1 MAKEKALP
9 FFHQHLKGAA
19 PLDLLGGRIASK
31 ANSAEWEA
39 FRRTFPP
46 YGVPVDD
53 ERATK
58 MAVGLESL
66 VTSVMNDRFA
76 KFRYSVSHG
85 LSHNGPSSVAP

>member
-1 MAKEKALP
+1 MVKGKAVP

-19 PLDLLGGRIASK
+19 PLELLGGRIASK
-31 ANSAEWEA
+31 ANSVEWEA

-53 ERATK
+53 VIAAK
-58 MAVGLESL
+58 MAAGLEIL
-66 VTSVMNDRFA
+66 VTAVMNDRFS

-85 LSHNGPSSVAP
+85 LSHNGPSSVTS